1 MFNSVLRRDSNLF
14 LEKLHPAAALAYLA
28 VLLVT
33 AMSLD
38 HPLFLVGLL
47 ALLGLTALSLGG
59 WDLWNG
65 FLKLGLGMSVLI
77 MLVNPLMVRAG
88 ENILWYGPRAPVVG
102 PLNVSLEAVCYGA
115 VMSVKLLDVVSIFC
129 LYILMVHPDRML
141 DLFSRLAF
149 RSALVSCLAARMFPT
164 MTRRLEDIRR
174 IQELRG
180 VDFSRGG
187 FTERARSYAGL
198 VDALLLSSLEDSM
211 EIAEAM
217 EARAFNSGRRSSCRP
232 NLWRPRD
239 ILCLAG
245 SVTALGVVL
254 YGAAKGSLHY
264 NYYPALDPV
273 VKGWETP
280 ALLILAFLLLSIPAV
295 MNWGWSRWPYFRA
308 KI

>member
-1 MFNSVLRRDSNLF
+1 MFESVLHRDSNPF

-28 VLLVT
+28 VLLVM
-33 AMSLD
+33 AMSMD

-59 WDLWNG
+59 WDLWNS

-88 ENILWYGPRAPVVG
+88 ENILWYGPRVPVAG

-115 VMSVKLLDVVSIFC
+115 AMSVKLLDIVSIFC

-149 RSALVSCLAARMFPT
+149 RSALVSCLAARMFPA
-164 MTRRLEDIRR
+164 MTRRLEGIRR

-180 VDFSRGG
+180 VDFSRGKWSK
-187 FTERARSYAGL
+187 RARSYAGL

-217 EARAFNSGRRSSCRP
+217 EARAFNSGRRSCYRP

-239 ILCLAG
+239 TLCLAG
-245 SVTALGVVL
+245 SVTALGVVI
-254 YGAAKGSLHY
+254 YGAAKGFLHY
-264 NYYPALDPV
+264 NYYPSLDAV

-280 ALLILAFLLLSIPAV
+280 ALVIWVLLFLSIPAV
-295 MNWGWSRWPYFRA
+295 MNWGWSRWPFFRA

>member
-1 MFNSVLRRDSNLF
+1 MFESVLHHDSNPF
-14 LEKLHPAAALAYLA
+14 LEKLHPAAALSYLA

-33 AMSLD
+33 AMSMD
-38 HPLFLVGLL
+38 HPLFLVGML

-59 WDLWNG
+59 WDLWNS
-65 FLKLGLGMSVLI
+65 FLKLGLGMSVLV

-88 ENILWYGPRAPVVG
+88 ENILWHGPRAPVIG

-115 VMSVKLLDVVSIFC
+115 AMSVKLLDIVGIFC

-141 DLFSRLAF
+141 DLFSRMAF

-180 VDFSRGG
+180 VDFSRGRL
-187 FTERARSYAGL
+187 TERARSYAGL

-217 EARAFNSGRRSSCRP
+217 EARAFNSGRRSSYRP
-232 NLWRPRD
+232 NPWRPRD
-239 ILCLAG
+239 TFCFAG
-245 SVTALGVVL
+245 SAIALGLFV
-254 YGAAKGSLHY
+254 YGSAEGFLRYS
-264 NYYPALDPV
+264 YYPSLDV
-273 VKGWETP
+273 VAKGWETP
-280 ALLILAFLLLSIPAV
+280 ALLIAVFLFMSVPAV
-295 MNWGWSRWPYFRA
+295 MNWGWSRWPYLRA
-308 KI
+308 KV